1 MANSETSAMSKD
13 VKLVK
18 VAKPLTEKDKNSAI
32 ITKKT
37 GRTSSPHF
45 VLKRSIDIVQGRGV
59 TNKAARAVLFVGK
72 VVVLE
77 GLRRVGH
84 TNLYG
89 VHRPLVWTLQG
100 LAGLNGLV
108 AVQAVPF
115 VWLMRWAPFRF
126 LAHVTEVT
134 FCEDLL
140 HSADFKLFL
149 TILLVQFRIIS

>member
-1 MANSETSAMSKD
+1 M
-13 VKLVK
+13 K

-32 ITKKT
+32 TTKKT
-37 GRTSSPHF
+37 GRTSSPDF
-45 VLKRSIDIVQGRGV
+45 VLKRSIDAVRGRGV

-72 VVVLE
+72 VAVLE

-108 AVQAVPF
+108 AVQAAPF

-134 FCEDLL
+134 FFENLV
-140 HSADFKLFL
+140 HSADFNLFL